1 MKILL
6 RFLLR
11 RLFGFRAYNEDV
23 LKTPGPVLLLPSH
36 VSWLDWLFLL
46 VSLEGG
52 WKCIVSKRTAESS
65 PLHRFI
71 MLNRFTYPIDTD
83 SPYAVKRVA
92 EYLNQ
97 GGRLILFPEGRLSQ
111 TGTLMKL
118 YDGTGFLLHKTKA
131 KAITCFFR
139 GAQFFPAS
147 PNPEHKRWFPKVT
160 THFSEV
166 LTPPVVE
173 HTSTVK
179 ARAIY
184 TNWLWDKMVNQRF
197 EVEMEFGPKTIIEGI
212 VEAAGRAPG
221 KRAVEDLAGRFSFQE
236 LLVGAEV
243 LAEQFALLLQPGVAH
258 VGVLLPN
265 ASAAPLAL
273 LGLWTLGKVPALLNY
288 STGATV
294 MQACIKVAAVKQV
307 ITSRT
312 FLERAR
318 LDISQLAGTGVEWIY
333 LEDIK
338 ARVTGG
344 DKLSALRRVKGYLR
358 GTPHPIATDPVQGGA
373 ERGEKDAA
381 ILFTSGSEGVPKAVG
396 LSHRNILAN
405 VRQMLAVTDITG
417 ADRVFNAMPIFHSFG
432 LTVGLLLPLLRGL
445 YVYIY
450 PSPLH
455 FRAVPIAFYECDA
468 TIMIGTNTFLNGYG
482 RKAHP
487 YDFRSLRYMFAAAEK
502 LQESTV
508 NLWARRYGVRV
519 LEGYGATECSPCV
532 SVNTPMQAKCG
543 SAGRLMPGMEYR
555 LEAVEGVADGGRLWV
570 RGPNVMKGYLSGSTG
585 ELGSKAAVGA
595 EGWYDTGDIVSLDA
609 EGFLF
614 VKGRLKRFAKI
625 SGEMV
630 SLTAVE
636 DALAGAF
643 PVFGLHCQLAV
654 LTRADGNR
662 GEVLV
667 VATNESRLTLEEVR
681 AALKAKN
688 LPNIMAP
695 RELVVVSEMPKLGTG
710 KVNYR
715 ELDRI
720 LAEKRA
726 ASEAGAALV
735 GASSI

>member
-1 MKILL
+1 
-6 RFLLR
+6 
-11 RLFGFRAYNEDV
+11 
-23 LKTPGPVLLLPSH
+23 
-36 VSWLDWLFLL
+36 
-46 VSLEGG
+46 
-52 WKCIVSKRTAESS
+52 
-65 PLHRFI
+65 
-71 MLNRFTYPIDTD
+71 
-83 SPYAVKRVA
+83 
-92 EYLNQ
+92 
-97 GGRLILFPEGRLSQ
+97 
-111 TGTLMKL
+111 
-118 YDGTGFLLHKTKA
+118 
-131 KAITCFFR
+131 
-139 GAQFFPAS
+139 
-147 PNPEHKRWFPKVT
+147 
-160 THFSEV
+160 
-166 LTPPVVE
+166 
-173 HTSTVK
+173 
-179 ARAIY
+179 
-184 TNWLWDKMVNQRF
+184 
-197 EVEMEFGPKTIIEGI
+197 
-212 VEAAGRAPG
+212 
-221 KRAVEDLAGRFSFQE
+221 
-236 LLVGAEV
+236 
-243 LAEQFALLLQPGVAH
+243 
-258 VGVLLPN
+258 
-265 ASAAPLAL
+265 
-273 LGLWTLGKVPALLNY
+273 LWTLGKVPALLNY

-555 LEAVEGVADGGRLWV
+555 LETVEGVADGGRLWV
-570 RGPNVMKGYLSGSTG
+570 RGPNVFTGYWEDPEATARVITPDGWLRTGDVAVVDDSGYLFIVDRAKDLIIVSGFNVYPAEVEEVVGQHPAVEACAVVGVPHPYTG
-585 ELGSKAAVGA
+585 EAVKA
-595 EGWYDTGDIVSLDA
+595 Y
-609 EGFLF
+609 
-614 VKGRLKRFAKI
+614 
-625 SGEMV
+625 
-630 SLTAVE
+630 
-636 DALAGAF
+636 
-643 PVFGLHCQLAV
+643 
-654 LTRADGNR
+654 
-662 GEVLV
+662 
-667 VATNESRLTLEEVR
+667 
-681 AALKAKN
+681 
-688 LPNIMAP
+688 
-695 RELVVVSEMPKLGTG
+695 VVVRDGLSVEEDDVIAFCAERLARYKCPNKVWFVEELPRGLGG
-710 KVNYR
+710 K
-715 ELDRI
+715 I
-720 LAEKRA
+720 LRRF
-726 ASEAGAALV
+726 LR
-735 GASSI
+735 

>member
-1 MKILL
+1 MKTFL

-11 RLFGFRAYNEDV
+11 RLFAFRAYNEDV

-46 VSLEGG
+46 ASLDGG

-65 PLHRFI
+65 ALHRFI

-131 KAITCFFR
+131 RAITCFFR
-139 GAQFFPAS
+139 GAQFLPAS
-147 PNPEHKRWFPKVT
+147 PNPECKRWFPKVT

-184 TNWLWDKMVNQRF
+184 SNWLWDKMVNQRF

-212 VEAAGRAPG
+212 VEAAGRVPE
-221 KRAVEDLAGRFSFQE
+221 KRAVEDLAGRFSFRE

-243 LAEQFALLLQPGVAH
+243 LAEQFELLLQPGVER

-273 LGLWTLGKVPALLNY
+273 LGLWTLGKVPSLLNY

-294 MQACIKVAAVKQV
+294 MQACIKVAGVRQV

-318 LDISQLAGTGVEWIY
+318 LDVSQLAGTGVEWIY

-338 ARVTGG
+338 ARVTGA
-344 DKLSALRRVKGYLR
+344 DKLGALRRVKGYLR
-358 GTPHPIATDPVQGGA
+358 GEPHPAALDPLHGGA
-373 ERGEKDAA
+373 ERGEKTAA

-396 LSHRNILAN
+396 LSHTNILAN

-532 SVNTPMQAKCG
+532 SANTPMQAKCG

-555 LEAVEGVADGGRLWV
+555 LETVEGVADGGRLWV
-570 RGPNVMKGYLSGSTG
+570 RGPNVMKGYLGGTDGGPGSGV
-585 ELGSKAAVGA
+585 AVGA
-595 EGWYDTGDIVSLDA
+595 GGWYDTGDIVSLDA

-643 PVFGLHCQLAV
+643 PVYGLHCQLAV

-667 VATNESRLTLEEVR
+667 AATNEPRLTLEEVR
-681 AALKAKN
+681 AAVKAKN

-715 ELDRI
+715 ELERV
-720 LAEKRA
+720 LAERRA
-726 ASEAGAALV
+726 AAEAAAV
-735 GASSI
+735 PPGVS

>member
-6 RFLLR
+6 RFFLR
-11 RLFGFRAYNEDV
+11 RLFGFRAYNEEV

-46 VSLEGG
+46 ASLEGG

-65 PLHRFI
+65 ALHRFI

-92 EYLNQ
+92 EYLNK

-139 GAQFFPAS
+139 GAQFLPAS
-147 PNPEHKRWFPKVT
+147 PNPEGKRWFPKVT

-166 LTPPVVE
+166 LTPPTVE
-173 HTSTVK
+173 HTSTAK

-184 TNWLWDKMVNQRF
+184 TNWLWDKMVAQRF
-197 EVEMEFGPKTIIEGI
+197 EVEMEFGSKTLLEGI
-212 VEAAGRAPG
+212 LDAARRVPD
-221 KRAVEDLAGRFSFQE
+221 KRAVEDLAGRFTFQE

-243 LAEQFALLLQPGVAH
+243 LAEQFELLLYPGVEH

-318 LDISQLAGTGVEWIY
+318 LDITPLASTGIEWIY
-333 LEDIK
+333 LEDLK
-338 ARVTGG
+338 AQVTGAE
-344 DKLSALRRVKGYLR
+344 KLSAFRRVKGYLR
-358 GTPHPIATDPVQGGA
+358 GTPHPLSVDPRHGGR
-373 ERGEKDAA
+373 ERGERNAA

-468 TIMIGTNTFLNGYG
+468 TIMLGTNTFLNGYG

-502 LQESTV
+502 LQEATV

-532 SVNTPMQAKCG
+532 SANTPMHAKCG

-555 LEAVEGVADGGRLWV
+555 LEAIEGVADGGRLWV
-570 RGPNVMKGYLSGSTG
+570 RGPNVMKGYLASSSNDNRTQTFGD
-585 ELGSKAAVGA
+585 AD
-595 EGWYDTGDIVSLDA
+595 GWYDTGDIVSVDA

-643 PVFGLHCQLAV
+643 PVYGLHCQVAV

-667 VATNESRLTLEEVR
+667 AATNEASLSLDAVR

-695 RELVVVSEMPKLGTG
+695 RELLVVSEFPKLGTG

-715 ELDRI
+715 ELERI
-720 LAEKRA
+720 LAERRSAAEFAAVSVA
-726 ASEAGAALV
+726 ASP
-735 GASSI
+735 S

>member
-1 MKILL
+1 MKIFL
-6 RFLLR
+6 RFFLR
-11 RLFGFRAYNEDV
+11 CLFGFRAYNEDV

-46 VSLEGG
+46 ASLEGG

-71 MLNRFTYPIDTD
+71 MLNRFTFPIDTD

-139 GAQFFPAS
+139 GAQFLPAS

-173 HTSTVK
+173 HTTTVK

-197 EVEMEFGPKTIIEGI
+197 DVEMEFGPKTIIEGI

-243 LAEQFALLLQPGVAH
+243 LAEPFALLLQPGVSH

-294 MQACIKVAAVKQV
+294 MQACLKVAAVKQV

-318 LDISQLAGTGVEWIY
+318 LDVSQLGGTGVEWIY

-373 ERGEKDAA
+373 ERGEKNAA

-555 LEAVEGVADGGRLWV
+555 LETVEGVAEGGRLWV
-570 RGPNVMKGYLSGSTG
+570 RGPNVMKGYLSCSTG
-585 ELGSKAAVGA
+585 EQGSLAAVGA

-643 PVFGLHCQLAV
+643 PAFGLHCQLAV
-654 LTRADGNR
+654 LARTDGNR
-662 GEVLV
+662 GETLV
-667 VATNESRLTLEEVR
+667 VATNEPRLTLEEVR

-695 RELVVVSEMPKLGTG
+695 RELVLVSEMPKLGTG

-720 LAEKRA
+720 LAQKRA
-726 ASEAGAALV
+726 ASEASAAPV
-735 GASSI
+735 GLS